1 MNHASWNSKAA
12 TLAKVKD
19 QEVLSVLN
27 PEKTPELT
35 HKLLRL
41 DEAQLDKLTGKRADI
56 YKGAPIDQRIHSQS
70 A

>member
-12 TLAKVKD
+12 ALSKVPD

-27 PEKTPELT
+27 PEKTPEMT
-35 HKLLRL
+35 QKLLQL

-56 YKGAPIDQRIHSQS
+56 YKGVPIGQRIHSHS